1 VLMRRTSVL
10 CRAGYSVLEMLVTL
24 VVGGIVIGGVGAI
37 GFRQQRFQRDV
48 VTVVERLEQLE
59 QATALVP
66 ISVRGIS
73 PGEGDISAGAARD
86 TSLEFRAT
94 IATAVVC
101 DSGHGSVVLA
111 PTGTDAP
118 HLASVLTRPDAGDT
132 AWVLAVSGAVES
144 WQPHPITG
152 VVDST
157 TTCNV
162 AGVPPWADHALRRSI
177 TLRLSA
183 PLGLRSGGV
192 VRITRPWRY
201 SIYKSSDGGWYLGA
215 RDWNA
220 STTRFNTIQPVSGPF
235 RSAAGRGL
243 TLGYSDSSGA
253 TIPSGAADTHAIAL
267 VQVAFRVDSVLS
279 GRYTHAIG
287 IISQS
292 VASFALRNRAH

>member
-1 VLMRRTSVL
+1 MRR
-10 CRAGYSVLEMLVTL
+10 RGGYSVLEMLVTL
-24 VVGGIVIGGVGAI
+24 TLGGIVIAGVGAI

-48 VTVVERLEQLE
+48 VTVVERLEQVE

-66 ISVRGIS
+66 ISVRAIS
-73 PGEGDISAGAARD
+73 PGEGDISAAAARD

-94 IATAVVC
+94 IATAIVC

-111 PTGTDAP
+111 PTGTDQP

-132 AWVLAVSGAVES
+132 AWALIVSGIVES
-144 WQPHPITG
+144 WRPYPITG

-157 TTCNV
+157 TSCILT
-162 AGVPPWADHALRRSI
+162 GVPPWPDQAPRRSI
-177 TLRLSA
+177 TLRLSSPVA
-183 PLGLRSGGV
+183 VGSGGI

-201 SIYKSSDGGWYLGA
+201 SIYKSSDGDWYLGA

-220 STTRFNTIQPVSGPF
+220 ATMRFNTIQPVSGPF

-243 TLGYSDSSGA
+243 TFVYSDSSGV
-253 TIPSGAADTHAIAL
+253 TIPAGATDTHAIAL
-267 VQVAFRVDSVLS
+267 VRVTFRVDSVLP

-287 IISQS
+287 LISQS